1 MELFHPQAGQT
12 ASRALKPS
20 SLTSYP
26 EGSSMKSSH
35 LTLIALTAGITFS
48 LAAQAQT
55 LTKAE
60 YKAEKDKISATYK
73 TERAACNSDKGNV
86 KDICVA
92 QAKGKERV
100 DKANLEERYQPTEKT
115 RYKARMAKADADY
128 AVAKE
133 RCDDQ
138 PSAAKEKCV
147 AEAKTAHTKAK
158 EEANALKK

>member
-1 MELFHPQAGQT
+1 
-12 ASRALKPS
+12 
-20 SLTSYP
+20 
-26 EGSSMKSSH
+26 MKTSH
-35 LTLIALTAGITFS
+35 LTLIALAAGVTFS
-48 LAAQAQT
+48 MAAQAQS

-73 TERAACNSDKGNV
+73 TERAACNSDKGNA

-92 QAKGKERV
+92 LAKGKEKV
-100 DKANLEERYQPTEKT
+100 DKANLEERYKPTEKT
-115 RYKARMAKADADY
+115 RHNARMAKADADY
-128 AVAKE
+128 SVAKE

-138 PSAAKEKCV
+138 SNAAKDKCE

>member
-1 MELFHPQAGQT
+1 
-12 ASRALKPS
+12 
-20 SLTSYP
+20 
-26 EGSSMKSSH
+26 MKKSH
-35 LTLIALTAGITFS
+35 LTLIALTAGVAFS
-48 LAAQAQT
+48 MAVQAQT

-73 TERAACNSDKGNV
+73 TERAACNSDKGNA

-92 QAKGKERV
+92 LAKGKKKV

-115 RYKARMAKADADY
+115 RHKARMAKADADY

-138 PSAAKEKCV
+138 PSAAKDKCK
-147 AEAKTAHTKAK
+147 AEAKTAHTQAK
-158 EEANALKK
+158 EEANTLKK